1 MYVGSCLPTF
11 RERLSVP
18 ILKGQVVLNH
28 VALTEV
34 TSNSG
39 AKLVPR
45 KPKVACIQVCDSVRK
60 QSHVTYFK
68 KQEEGTA
75 QT

>member
-1 MYVGSCLPTF
+1 M
-11 RERLSVP
+11 
-18 ILKGQVVLNH
+18 LNH